1 MGYLCLHFMCSPLL
15 PFLSL
20 THTIRIFSILY
31 LYLPD
36 LSYLVHSGVKM
47 SLKVQTSNITNK
59 NDPKSI
65 NSRVFIGNL
74 NTAVVKKSDVET
86 IFSKYGRVVGCSV
99 HKGYAFVQYSNER
112 HARAAVLGENGRI
125 LAGQTLD
132 INMAGEPKPNRPKGL
147 KRTASALYSGY
158 DFDYEYYRD
167 DFYDRLFEYRGRVSP
182 IPRVVP
188 VKRPRVTIPL
198 VRRVKATLPVK
209 LFARSAAIANSSA
222 KLKLKCNELQT
233 IKTELTQIKSNID
246 ALLGRLEQI
255 AEQQKASTGQLA
267 DWNCPM
273 IEAKTCG
280 SSGVARNSMAATQ
293 LWLTL
298 SKLKAC
304 VNLLFCSCNSAAAT
318 GDCLY
323 QMGMF

>member
-1 MGYLCLHFMCSPLL
+1 
-15 PFLSL
+15 
-20 THTIRIFSILY
+20 
-31 LYLPD
+31 
-36 LSYLVHSGVKM
+36 M

-112 HARAAVLGENGRI
+112 HARAAVLGENGRV

-147 KRTASALYSGY
+147 KRAASALYSGY
-158 DFDYEYYRD
+158 DFDYDYYRD

-182 IPRVVP
+182 VPRVVP

-222 KLKLKCNELQT
+222 KLKLKCSELQT

-255 AEQQKASTGQLA
+255 AEEQKLSTGQLGTHRCLVA
-267 DWNCPM
+267 APDPGGLAFALTEVRKKVDGSKSE
-273 IEAKTCG
+273 ISQEDTASEAEVNTEEPLNG
-280 SSGVARNSMAATQ
+280 DEGEEEGLARDECEDEMENSHYTDVEDARLQ
-293 LWLTL
+293 
-298 SKLKAC
+298 
-304 VNLLFCSCNSAAAT
+304 
-318 GDCLY
+318 
-323 QMGMF
+323 

>member
-1 MGYLCLHFMCSPLL
+1 
-15 PFLSL
+15 
-20 THTIRIFSILY
+20 
-31 LYLPD
+31 
-36 LSYLVHSGVKM
+36 M

-112 HARAAVLGENGRI
+112 HARAAVLGENGRV
-125 LAGQTLD
+125 LAGQTLAGHSSRWAQPCNAAALFIAD

-147 KRTASALYSGY
+147 KRAASALYSGY
-158 DFDYEYYRD
+158 DFDYDYYRD

-182 IPRVVP
+182 VPRVVP

-209 LFARSAAIANSSA
+209 LFSRSAAIANSSA
-222 KLKLKCNELQT
+222 KLKLKCSELQT

-255 AEQQKASTGQLA
+255 AEEQKLSTEVRKKADGSKSEVSQEDTASEAEVNTEEPLNGDEGEEEGLA
-267 DWNCPM
+267 RDECEDELVRAVGCYVSP
-273 IEAKTCG
+273 AR
-280 SSGVARNSMAATQ
+280 GVQ
-293 LWLTL
+293 
-298 SKLKAC
+298 
-304 VNLLFCSCNSAAAT
+304 
-318 GDCLY
+318 
-323 QMGMF
+323 

>member
-1 MGYLCLHFMCSPLL
+1 
-15 PFLSL
+15 
-20 THTIRIFSILY
+20 
-31 LYLPD
+31 
-36 LSYLVHSGVKM
+36 M

-112 HARAAVLGENGRI
+112 HARAAVLGENGRV

-147 KRTASALYSGY
+147 KRAASTLYSGY
-158 DFDYEYYRD
+158 DFDYDYYRD

-182 IPRVVP
+182 VPRVVP

-198 VRRVKATLPVK
+198 VRRVKAALPVK

-222 KLKLKCNELQT
+222 KLKLKCSELQT

-255 AEQQKASTGQLA
+255 AEEQKQSTGQLGVWGPGVLLKDRQRPHRSCSA
-267 DWNCPM
+267 KLLLRQPSLPDPDALALALTEVRKKVDSSKSEVSQEDTAS
-273 IEAKTCG
+273 EAEVNTEEPLNG
-280 SSGVARNSMAATQ
+280 DEGEEEGLARDECEDELENSHYTDAEDARLQ
-293 LWLTL
+293 
-298 SKLKAC
+298 
-304 VNLLFCSCNSAAAT
+304 
-318 GDCLY
+318 
-323 QMGMF
+323 

>member
-1 MGYLCLHFMCSPLL
+1 
-15 PFLSL
+15 
-20 THTIRIFSILY
+20 
-31 LYLPD
+31 
-36 LSYLVHSGVKM
+36 M

-112 HARAAVLGENGRI
+112 HARAAVLGENGRV

-147 KRTASALYSGY
+147 KRAASALYSGY
-158 DFDYEYYRD
+158 DFDYDYYRD

-182 IPRVVP
+182 VPRVVP

-222 KLKLKCNELQT
+222 KLKLKCSELQT

-255 AEQQKASTGQLA
+255 AEEQKLSAGQLDAHGSRGATPDPGGLALALTEVRKKA
-267 DWNCPM
+267 DGSKSEVSQEDTAS
-273 IEAKTCG
+273 EAEVNTEEPLNG
-280 SSGVARNSMAATQ
+280 DEGEEEGLARDECEDELENSHYTDVEDARLQ
-293 LWLTL
+293 
-298 SKLKAC
+298 
-304 VNLLFCSCNSAAAT
+304 
-318 GDCLY
+318 
-323 QMGMF
+323 

>member
-1 MGYLCLHFMCSPLL
+1 
-15 PFLSL
+15 
-20 THTIRIFSILY
+20 
-31 LYLPD
+31 
-36 LSYLVHSGVKM
+36 M

-112 HARAAVLGENGRI
+112 HARAAVLGENGRV

-147 KRTASALYSGY
+147 KRAASALYSGY
-158 DFDYEYYRD
+158 DFDYDYYRD
-167 DFYDRLFEYRGRVSP
+167 DFYDRIFEYRGRVSP
-182 IPRVVP
+182 VPRVVP

-222 KLKLKCNELQT
+222 KLKLKSSELQT

-255 AEQQKASTGQLA
+255 AEEQKLSAGQWGCGPRCQPSPCCCPAEARKKAESSKNEVSQEDTASEAEANAEEPLNGDEGEEEGLA
-267 DWNCPM
+267 REECEDELENSHYTDV
-273 IEAKTCG
+273 ED
-280 SSGVARNSMAATQ
+280 ARLQ
-293 LWLTL
+293 
-298 SKLKAC
+298 
-304 VNLLFCSCNSAAAT
+304 
-318 GDCLY
+318 
-323 QMGMF
+323 

>member
-1 MGYLCLHFMCSPLL
+1 
-15 PFLSL
+15 
-20 THTIRIFSILY
+20 
-31 LYLPD
+31 
-36 LSYLVHSGVKM
+36 M

-112 HARAAVLGENGRI
+112 HARAAVLGENGRV
-125 LAGQTLD
+125 LAGQTLGLFSRRD
-132 INMAGEPKPNRPKGL
+132 GQGRAGLAPKPNRPKGL
-147 KRTASALYSGY
+147 KRAASALYSGY
-158 DFDYEYYRD
+158 DFDYDYYRD
-167 DFYDRLFEYRGRVSP
+167 DFYDRIFEYRGRVSP
-182 IPRVVP
+182 VPRVVP

-222 KLKLKCNELQT
+222 RLKLKSSELQT

-255 AEQQKASTGQLA
+255 AEEQKLSAGQWGAGMPRGWPWASQLPPA
-267 DWNCPM
+267 RKKAESSKSEVSQEDTAS
-273 IEAKTCG
+273 EAEANAEEPLNGDEGEEEGLTREECEDELEN
-280 SSGVARNSMAATQ
+280 SHYTDVEDARLQ
-293 LWLTL
+293 
-298 SKLKAC
+298 
-304 VNLLFCSCNSAAAT
+304 
-318 GDCLY
+318 
-323 QMGMF
+323 